1 MNLLIGVSVD
11 LPVPVFPGDVNMREA
26 VFVFYA
32 EDAVI
37 VATANVQRG
46 TIERSLDIGQR
57 RCHDG
62 GAAGSRET
70 WHAPS
75 WHEWNR

>member
-11 LPVPVFPGDVNMREA
+11 LPVPVFPGDVDMRET

-37 VATANVQRG
+37 VATANVQDRARLHG
-46 TIERSLDIGQR
+46 PIRK
-57 RCHDG
+57 
-62 GAAGSRET
+62 GSRACGGILPQT
-70 WHAPS
+70 
-75 WHEWNR
+75 